1 MRNIF
6 IGAALL
12 ALAACQSTANL
23 NEGQRL
29 AWSCAND
36 NAFSLRT
43 VGDSVEVYAGGETHR
58 LVRGA
63 EDGAYTNGTVTL
75 TESRGRATL
84 TGANGGPYENCRRQ
98 RSDWWPDLW

>member
-1 MRNIF
+1 MRTIL

-12 ALAACQSTANL
+12 ALTACQSASNL

-29 AWSCAND
+29 NWACGN
-36 NAFSLRT
+36 NNTFSLRT

-58 LVRGA
+58 LSPAGDNSYSNGA
-63 EDGAYTNGTVTL
+63 TTL
-75 TESRGRATL
+75 TENGGRATL